1 MSSRGSPPAPASGKA
16 GDVLAALVR
25 AGEVS
30 EQQALEAASR
40 RPASPE
46 LYLMEIG
53 AINDV
58 QLARARAEAWGMPFV
73 RLDEHAS
80 PDGLLPPELSRM
92 ICAVSVQIGDR
103 SFVAIADPA
112 DAPALDLIRRVAPD
126 VRLVVA
132 PESDIRALILRG
144 ETAIGA
150 PLETI
155 PAEEAVRE
163 EETLSLDRLQEMA
176 RGEPAVRM
184 VNAVLAEAIR
194 RGSSDV
200 HLELHE
206 YGGVVRMRC
215 DGALQR
221 VSTVPRDL
229 ARAATSRIKILAG
242 LDIAEQRLPQDGQ
255 FRLRFGGR
263 EFDVRVSTVP
273 GVWGECAVMRLLD
286 RSASIG
292 SFAALGFGPEDEE
305 AILAAIARPHGIIL
319 VTGPTGSGKS
329 TTLAAMMR
337 RISRPEIK
345 VLTVEDPV
353 EYRIPGATQ
362 VQVNE
367 RAGLT
372 FARALRAFLRHDPDV
387 IMVGEIRDPETA
399 QIALRAAMT
408 GHLVLSTLHTNDAAG
423 AVPRLADMGA
433 ESYLLADALLL
444 VVAQRLV
451 RKVCPECAE
460 QVPVAAELRARVPD
474 FPSEQRKGR
483 GCGECGGTGYKGR
496 TVIAETLPAD
506 RRVREMVARGANA
519 DQIRDYVFGE
529 LGRTTMLRDGAR
541 KVALGITTAEE
552 VVRVAAE
559 V

>member
-1 MSSRGSPPAPASGKA
+1 MSSQGLPPAPFSRRT
-16 GDVLAALVR
+16 GDVLSALVR
-25 AGEVS
+25 AQDVS
-30 EQQALEAASR
+30 EQQALEAVSH

-46 LYLMEIG
+46 LYLLEVG

-58 QLARARAEAWGMPFV
+58 QLARARAEAWGMEFV
-73 RLDEHAS
+73 RLDEHAL
-80 PDGLLPPELSRM
+80 PDGLLPPELSRT
-92 ICAVSVQIGDR
+92 ICAVSVRLHDR
-103 SFVAIADPA
+103 SLVAIADPA

-126 VRLVVA
+126 AQLVVA
-132 PESDIRALILRG
+132 PESDIRALLLRG
-144 ETAIGA
+144 EAV
-150 PLETI
+150 LETTLETV
-155 PAEEAVRE
+155 PAEETARE

-176 RGEPAVRM
+176 RGEPAVRL

-292 SFAALGFGPEDEE
+292 SFASLGFGPEDEE

-337 RISRPEIK
+337 RIGRPEIK
-345 VLTVEDPV
+345 ILTVEDPV

-367 RAGLT
+367 RAGLS
-372 FARALRAFLRHDPDV
+372 FARALRSFLRHDPDV

-399 QIALRAAMT
+399 SIALRAAMT
-408 GHLVLSTLHTNDAAG
+408 GHLVLSTLHTNDSVG
-423 AVPRLADMGA
+423 AVPRLLDMGA
-433 ESYLLADALLL
+433 ESYLLADTLLL

-451 RKVCPECAE
+451 RKVCRKCAE
-460 QVPVAAELRARVPD
+460 RVSVPVELRKRVPE
-474 FPSEQRKGR
+474 FPPEQKRGR
-483 GCGECGGTGYKGR
+483 GCEECGGTGYRGR

-506 RRVREMVARGANA
+506 RRVRDLIADGANA
-519 DQIRDYVFGE
+519 DRIRDYVFGE
-529 LGRTTMLRDGAR
+529 LGRSTMLRDGAR
-541 KVALGITTAEE
+541 KVAQGVTTAEE
-552 VVRVAAE
+552 VIRVAAE
-559 V
+559 T